1 MIPLKVIKLVDSA
14 KDSYVVY
21 FRWLDNI
28 VFNVKKNE
36 DGTYNTTI
44 HGFRHDGDV
53 FKITTMNDKETTV
66 DTLNSTQFD
75 MLRPCV
81 ALVPVKG
88 GKKHVV
94 LVPSNFS
101 PHELA
106 NGVYKYNITLVD
118 DPKNYISEWFE

>member
-1 MIPLKVIKLVDSA
+1 MIPLKVIKLVDTT
-14 KDSYVVY
+14 KDSYIVY

-44 HGFRHDGDV
+44 HGFRHDSDV
-53 FKITTMNDKETTV
+53 FKITSMK
-66 DTLNSTQFD
+66 DTEHKLDILNSAQFD

-88 GKKHVV
+88 NKKHVI
-94 LVPSNFS
+94 LVPSNVS
-101 PHELA
+101 PHDLVKQLNNVEL
-106 NGVYKYNITLVD
+106 ID
-118 DPKNYISEWFE
+118 DEKNYISEWFE

>member
-1 MIPLKVIKLVDSA
+1 MIPLKVIKLVDTT
-14 KDSYVVY
+14 KDSYIVY

-53 FKITTMNDKETTV
+53 FKITTMNDTEKIL
-66 DTLNSTQFD
+66 DAYSTQFD

-81 ALVPVKG
+81 ALVPVRD
-88 GKKHVV
+88 GKKHVM
-94 LVPSNFS
+94 LIPSNFS
-101 PHELA
+101 PRELA
-106 NGVYKYNITLVD
+106 ERIYNVELVD